1 MQKMQDMQVR
11 SLGWEDPLEEEMANQ
26 SSILPWRITRTEE
39 LGGLQSMGLWRVRH
53 DCVRTH
59 THTHTRSY
67 SKIWEN
73 IHHHVKDVIMEGNFK
88 FLLLLLFF
96 ILVHLH
102 FLSFFFL
109 FLSFFFLQQARIT
122 LVKHLKKKNF
132 VKWHTIHKVFS
143 KMRGWPLLA
152 DK

>member
-1 MQKMQDMQVR
+1 MIVC
-11 SLGWEDPLEEEMANQ
+11 A
-26 SSILPWRITRTEE
+26 
-39 LGGLQSMGLWRVRH
+39 H
-53 DCVRTH
+53 TH

-132 VKWHTIHKVFS
+132 VK
-143 KMRGWPLLA
+143 
-152 DK
+152 

>member
-1 MQKMQDMQVR
+1 MGFSGVANSKESSCQCRRCKTCRFDPWVEKIPLRRKWQTSPVFFPGESQGQR
-11 SLGWEDPLEEEMANQ
+11 SLAAYSPWGCEESDMTVCA
-26 SSILPWRITRTEE
+26 
-39 LGGLQSMGLWRVRH
+39 H
-53 DCVRTH
+53 TH

-88 FLLLLLFF
+88 FLLLLFF

-132 VKWHTIHKVFS
+132 VK
-143 KMRGWPLLA
+143 
-152 DK
+152 

>member
-1 MQKMQDMQVR
+1 MGYSPWGCEESDMIVC
-11 SLGWEDPLEEEMANQ
+11 A
-26 SSILPWRITRTEE
+26 
-39 LGGLQSMGLWRVRH
+39 H
-53 DCVRTH
+53 TH

-132 VKWHTIHKVFS
+132 VK
-143 KMRGWPLLA
+143 
-152 DK
+152 